1 MREPMHHHHDHHS
14 KLAVLCDFDDTVI
27 QQNLGVMLLERF
39 GKPEWRR
46 FHPLYL
52 AGKMTLRQSITKE
65 YSHLQASRE
74 GIEAFV
80 RTNGTIRPGFLDF
93 VYFCKEE
100 DIPLTIVTSGL
111 EAYVKPFLCQRGLG
125 DLEMFGE
132 QAVFTPSGIRLVTSI
147 GNGACQQGN
156 ICKCFYLQ
164 RRQQEG
170 YRVIYIG
177 DGVSDLCPA
186 PKADYIFARRKLLV
200 YCQEHSIPHTPFE
213 TFNEV
218 VSGIQNLREKI

>member
-1 MREPMHHHHDHHS
+1 MHDHHHS
-14 KLAVLCDFDDTVI
+14 KLAVLCDFDDTII

-65 YSHLQASRE
+65 YSCLQVSPER
-74 GIEAFV
+74 IEAFV

-93 VYFCKEE
+93 VHFCKEE
-100 DIPLTIVTSGL
+100 DIPITIVTSGL

-125 DLEMFGE
+125 DLEVFGE
-132 QAVFTPSGIRLVTSI
+132 QAVFTPDGARLVTEA
-147 GNGACQQGN
+147 GNAACQQGN
-156 ICKCFYLQ
+156 LCKCLYLL

-170 YRVIYIG
+170 YKTIYIG

-186 PKADYIFARRKLLV
+186 PKADHVFARRKLLV
-200 YCQEHSIPHTPFE
+200 YCQEHCIIHTPFE
-213 TFNEV
+213 DFAEV
-218 VSGIQNLREKI
+218 ISGIQNLREKI